1 MGQGRAGAG
10 KSRHAATHVV
20 MGRIGAPWGV
30 KGWVKVF
37 SFTEPAGNLLDY
49 RHFEIESGAQL
60 VPVEFDELK
69 PHGSGF
75 VGHIRGCDVR
85 EASGAFTG
93 RELWLAKSALPQI
106 GEGYYWHQLE
116 GLRVVNLQD
125 EVLGTVHHMMET
137 GANDVMVVRGDESSV
152 DRQERLLPWVLGQV
166 VREVDLD
173 AGLVRVDWG
182 SDY

>member
-125 EVLGTVHHMMET
+125 ITVDI
-137 GANDVMVVRGDESSV
+137 GNVGY
-152 DRQERLLPWVLGQV
+152 QP
-166 VREVDLD
+166 
-173 AGLVRVDWG
+173 GLQCQCNGCIVGITTFFCQFAHDFKIE
-182 SDY
+182 